1 MSGAPAR
8 GTTPRRQRRHHH
20 HHHHHHHQKHQRQVR
35 EERSSASSEEPEEK
49 RPKVNP
55 IFLWASQREQ
65 RIVEVRCEDY
75 DKRNR
80 IKLTKTAQGWRSI
93 PRTASNMYS
102 TGLAAVISQK
112 ANSANSSNSSDT
124 GEEKESHATLHLR
137 RSIATKELAN
147 GRTNGLVCRRGDVG
161 RKRGY
166 DEEIIGRKSKHRQQ
180 RDYGFPL
187 DEMRNNAKV
196 KVAWSYEG
204 RRRVPCS
211 DDDDDDGGEDDDEG
225 NNEDNDEEEEE
236 EEEQEEEEV
245 EEEDEE
251 EEEDDD
257 DDEEE
262 EDGDDDDD
270 DEDEEAVNENEIKE
284 GNKRFEKKEASSCN
298 NGRLH
303 YNLERLQK
311 DKLFQPRVVL
321 EQLRFSQLPEGVHQ
335 SGVLQTLRGKDEK
348 GQNEDDVIAGE
359 EKPDN
364 EKRRQNANKAGI
376 QDILNMIDAT
386 ASPVLATDTPSADLP
401 VDSTK
406 TYEEEE
412 VLNENHVVH
421 GKSIESKIKDS
432 NAAVLVELTRNKVK
446 EHKESRTNVI
456 SSYQRIEDIVRTNNQ
471 DDCLADEKIEI
482 HEEKILAVNYGVE
495 SEEERRKRK
504 RRKKNNERKDDVVVV
519 SVKNNGSESKSCKIA
534 EADGGLGKRGSNSHS
549 KWQSLM
555 SVEDEEDVEEEEMDD
570 NDDED
575 EEDDDAQLEA
585 EDERPDEPGEP
596 AKMIDY
602 NDSSKILNALRN
614 TPGLSVS
621 ITRTH
626 TPESAKNVS
635 LMRPA
640 SKASSSSSRSPDSQ
654 AECVERSSK
663 NADSA
668 TESQGTTASPK
679 NLPGLSIIIPSYRYR
694 GSSQV
699 IATGH
704 STSPSAKARVESP
717 ESTVNFPKNESYANG
732 ESKLGGRFPRE
743 EEDNEEREMEEE
755 EDDCD
760 SQVLED
766 LRRQKA
772 DSLAYDNP
780 DRDYLLLRQGTGSS
794 ENGRKT
800 PLENAKNQAHWIS
813 SSNRNS
819 EAQAKCKYQDVEHFD
834 EQVLEELRTRG
845 TVVSPQPSGIPCSPA
860 SRRPSSAYLERLLPS
875 PPCSVSCSEDAKND
889 LTLKGILSSPNQLE
903 ARDYEKQKEISN
915 RCDQIPSDHLI
926 IRADHSKDTE
936 RGNRKQGGGG
946 SRNGL
951 FQERLNVHGQEARNS
966 GRPMSSGDIH
976 STYLVTDRVTPRRPM
991 SAEWSV
997 GRQKN
1002 QSSSYQKSSVKH
1014 RMHAAMEEVA
1024 CATSTSTDK
1033 LLDPASQLRELIETS
1048 GHLIPDPL
1056 LVPRDYLPGLAAA
1069 PATEIPKLLASR
1081 PELRLPEALTRPD
1094 LLRDPDLLVISLAHL
1109 QHVLDH
1115 GEGPVSRSRQGTS
1128 LHPRFNNNNNGTN
1141 KAASHA
1147 SNGAKNGAFQTR
1159 PKLSCKPI
1167 GTLMPAPIDLSSSR
1181 RTTAYLPLLR
1191 VRSGLLKQEPEVTS
1205 TASSPEESQLWHP
1218 LFGR

>member
-8 GTTPRRQRRHHH
+8 GTAPRRQRRHHH
-20 HHHHHHHQKHQRQVR
+20 HHHHHQKHQKQLRDEQ
-35 EERSSASSEEPEEK
+35 SSDEPEEK

-102 TGLAAVISQK
+102 TDLGVTFQRTSG
-112 ANSANSSNSSDT
+112 ANSSSSSVT
-124 GEEKESHATLHLR
+124 NGEKDVDKRTERVALDLQHIPR
-137 RSIATKELAN
+137 KELAN
-147 GRTNGLVCRRGDVG
+147 GRTNGLVDRDGAG
-161 RKRGY
+161 RKRSY
-166 DEEIIGRKSKHRQQ
+166 DEINGKIEHR
-180 RDYGFPL
+180 RDYAYSM
-187 DEMRNNAKV
+187 DRVRNNA
-196 KVAWSYEG
+196 
-204 RRRVPCS
+204 RVEARWDDERQRESCS
-211 DDDDDDGGEDDDEG
+211 DDEED
-225 NNEDNDEEEEE
+225 DEEEDDED
-236 EEEQEEEEV
+236 
-245 EEEDEE
+245 EEDEE
-251 EEEDDD
+251 EEER
-257 DDEEE
+257 DE
-262 EDGDDDDD
+262 
-270 DEDEEAVNENEIKE
+270 NENEVE
-284 GNKRFEKKEASSCN
+284 EENRFDKDLTRCY
-298 NGRLH
+298 GRS
-303 YNLERLQK
+303 NLERLQK

-321 EQLRFSQLPEGVHQ
+321 EQLHFSRLPEGVHQ
-335 SGVLQTLRGKDEK
+335 NVLQRREKDQK
-348 GQNEDDVIAGE
+348 GQSEDDVIAGE
-359 EKPDN
+359 EKAVVDN
-364 EKRRQNANKAGI
+364 EKRRHMNKAGI

-406 TYEEEE
+406 TYEI
-412 VLNENHVVH
+412 LNENFH
-421 GKSIESKIKDS
+421 GRSTDRIKDS
-432 NAAVLVELTRNKVK
+432 NATMLMELSNKIKDQTR
-446 EHKESRTNVI
+446 TDVI
-456 SSYQRIEDIVRTNNQ
+456 SDYRHEDEDKNSEH
-471 DDCLADEKIEI
+471 LAEDKIEI
-482 HEEKILAVNYGVE
+482 NEEKILASYETEG
-495 SEEERRKRK
+495 EER
-504 RRKKNNERKDDVVVV
+504 KKKPRIKDDVIIV
-519 SVKNNGSESKSCKIA
+519 SVKNNSDSKSCKIV
-534 EADGGLGKRGSNSHS
+534 EADGGLASRAKCKSNSRS
-549 KWQSLM
+549 KWQN
-555 SVEDEEDVEEEEMDD
+555 VVTV
-570 NDDED
+570 
-575 EEDDDAQLEA
+575 DDDAQLET
-585 EDERPDEPGEP
+585 EEERPDEPGEP
-596 AKMIDY
+596 IKLDY

-626 TPESAKNVS
+626 TPESTKS
-635 LMRPA
+635 ITRPA
-640 SKASSSSSRSPDSQ
+640 SKASSSSRSPDSQ
-654 AECVERSSK
+654 AECVERLLK

-668 TESQGTTASPK
+668 TEARGTSSPK
-679 NLPGLSIIIPSYRYR
+679 SLPGLSIIIPSYRYR
-694 GSSQV
+694 NSQTVATHSS
-699 IATGH
+699 
-704 STSPSAKARVESP
+704 SPSAKARVESP
-717 ESTVNFPKNESYANG
+717 ESTVNFPKNDGYAD
-732 ESKLGGRFPRE
+732 ESKLDGFPH
-743 EEDNEEREMEEE
+743 EEDEDERDIEEI

-772 DSLAYDNP
+772 DSLAYES
-780 DRDYLLLRQGTGSS
+780 DRDYFHRQTSGNS
-794 ENGRKT
+794 EDRRT

-813 SSNRNS
+813 SSRSS

-903 ARDYEKQKEISN
+903 ARDYEKQKEISI
-915 RCDQIPSDHLI
+915 RCEQVPSDHLPV
-926 IRADHSKDTE
+926 RTDHAKDTE
-936 RGNRKQGGGG
+936 RTNANRKGNR
-946 SRNGL
+946 S
-951 FQERLNVHGQEARNS
+951 FQERSGVHGQEIRNS

-976 STYLVTDRVTPRRPM
+976 STYLVTDRATPKRPM
-991 SAEWSV
+991 YTEWSV
-997 GRQKN
+997 GRQKS
-1002 QSSSYQKSSVKH
+1002 QSSSYQKSSGKL
-1014 RMHAAMEEVA
+1014 RMHAMEEA

-1115 GEGPVSRSRQGTS
+1115 GEGPVSRSRHSHT
-1128 LHPRFNNNNNGTN
+1128 RINNGTN
-1141 KAASHA
+1141 KGSGHA
-1147 SNGAKNGAFQTR
+1147 SNGMKNASQTR

-1181 RTTAYLPLLR
+1181 RTSPYPPLLK
-1191 VRSGLLKQEPEVTS
+1191 VRTGLLKQEPEVSS
-1205 TASSPEESQLWHP
+1205 TASSPDDSQLWHP
-1218 LFGR
+1218 LFGSQKRQLQQQQQHHHQQQHQHQHQHQHPSWHRTTLAS

>member
-8 GTTPRRQRRHHH
+8 GTAPRRQRRHHH
-20 HHHHHHHQKHQRQVR
+20 HHHHHHQKHQKQIRQ
-35 EERSSASSEEPEEK
+35 ERSLDEPEEK

-102 TGLAAVISQK
+102 TALGVTSQK
-112 ANSANSSNSSDT
+112 TSSANSSNSSDT
-124 GEEKESHATLHLR
+124 NEEKDINNQTGHTTLNLR
-137 RSIATKELAN
+137 HICANELAN
-147 GRTNGLVCRRGDVG
+147 GRTNGLVGKDDVG
-161 RKRGY
+161 KKRSY
-166 DEEIIGRKSKHRQQ
+166 DEVSRKSKHR

-187 DEMRNNAKV
+187 DEMRNNAKI
-196 KVAWSYEG
+196 KENWDEE
-204 RRRVPCS
+204 RQRVPCS
-211 DDDDDDGGEDDDEG
+211 DDDDDEADIEE
-225 NNEDNDEEEEE
+225 EDEEEEE
-236 EEEQEEEEV
+236 EEEE
-245 EEEDEE
+245 
-251 EEEDDD
+251 DD

-262 EDGDDDDD
+262 EEEEEEE
-270 DEDEEAVNENEIKE
+270 DEDEEQEDNDEEDANENEIKE
-284 GNKRFEKKEASSCN
+284 GNKFEKDASSCN
-298 NGRLH
+298 GRN
-303 YNLERLQK
+303 NLERLQK

-321 EQLRFSQLPEGVHQ
+321 EQLHFSQLPQGVHQ
-335 SGVLQTLRGKDEK
+335 NVLQRRGKDEK
-348 GQNEDDVIAGE
+348 GQGEDDVIAGE
-359 EKPDN
+359 EKPAVDN
-364 EKRRQNANKAGI
+364 EKRKHVNKAGI
-376 QDILNMIDAT
+376 QDILNMIDVT

-406 TYEEEE
+406 TYE
-412 VLNENHVVH
+412 VLNENLHN
-421 GKSIESKIKDS
+421 KPSESKIKDF
-432 NAAVLVELTRNKVK
+432 NAAVLTELSGKVK
-446 EHKESRTNVI
+446 EQSRNEAI
-456 SSYQRIEDIVRTNNQ
+456 SSYQQLEDIVKTNDN
-471 DDCLADEKIEI
+471 LAGDKIQI
-482 HEEKILAVNYGVE
+482 HEEKIFTNYE
-495 SEEERRKRK
+495 NEEEKK
-504 RRKKNNERKDDVVVV
+504 PETKNDVIIVSIKNNSSD
-519 SVKNNGSESKSCKIA
+519 SKSCKIA
-534 EADGGLGKRGSNSHS
+534 EADGGLGNRSKCRTNSHS
-549 KWQSLM
+549 KWQSMM
-555 SVEDEEDVEEEEMDD
+555 SVDGV
-570 NDDED
+570 
-575 EEDDDAQLEA
+575 QLEA

-596 AKMIDY
+596 VKIDY

-626 TPESAKNVS
+626 TPEITKNIAMS
-635 LMRPA
+635 LTRPA
-640 SKASSSSSRSPDSQ
+640 SKASSSSSSSRSPDSQ
-654 AECVERSSK
+654 AECVERLLK
-663 NADSA
+663 NTDSA
-668 TESQGTTASPK
+668 TETQGTTTSPK

-694 GSSQV
+694 NSQI
-699 IATGH
+699 IANH
-704 STSPSAKARVESP
+704 STSPSMKARVESP
-717 ESTVNFPKNESYANG
+717 ESTVNFPKNETYSG
-732 ESKLGGRFPRE
+732 ESKTGGFPH
-743 EEDNEEREMEEE
+743 EEDDNERDLEED

-772 DSLAYDNP
+772 ADSLAYES
-780 DRDYLLLRQGTGSS
+780 DRDYFHRQNIGNS
-794 ENGRKT
+794 EDRKT
-800 PLENAKNQAHWIS
+800 PLENTKNQTHWIS
-813 SSNRNS
+813 SSRNS

-903 ARDYEKQKEISN
+903 VRDYEKQKEISN
-915 RCDQIPSDHLI
+915 RCDQIPSDHLT
-926 IRADHSKDTE
+926 IRADPKDME
-936 RGNRKQGGGG
+936 RSSVNRKGNR
-946 SRNGL
+946 S
-951 FQERLNVHGQEARNS
+951 FQERLNVHTQEMRNS

-976 STYLVTDRVTPRRPM
+976 STYFVTDRATPKRPM
-991 SAEWSV
+991 SAEWSI

-1002 QSSSYQKSSVKH
+1002 QSSSYQKSSAKH
-1014 RMHAAMEEVA
+1014 RMHAMEEA
-1024 CATSTSTDK
+1024 CATSSSTDN

-1115 GEGPVSRSRQGTS
+1115 GEGPVCRSRQS
-1128 LHPRFNNNNNGTN
+1128 HPRINNGTN
-1141 KAASHA
+1141 RGSGHA
-1147 SNGAKNGAFQTR
+1147 SNGTKNALQTR

-1167 GTLMPAPIDLSSSR
+1167 GTLMPAPIDLSSGR
-1181 RTTAYLPLLR
+1181 RTTTYLPLLR
-1191 VRSGLLKQEPEVTS
+1191 VRSGLLKQEPEVSS
-1205 TASSPEESQLWHP
+1205 TANSPEESQLWHP
-1218 LFGR
+1218 LFGSQKRPQQQQQYQQQPQHQYQHQQHNHQQQNQNQQQRQSQHQHHNHQHQQQHQHQHQHQHPSWHRTTLAS